1 MARKVFCRK
10 YNQELAGLLKPPFP
24 GPQGQLI
31 FEEVSQKAWDD
42 WIAHQTTLINEKR
55 LNMIDHSARNYLA
68 EQRLKFLSGENYDS
82 VEGYVPE
89 SQ

>member
-10 YNQELAGLLKPPFP
+10 YKRELAGLLKPPFP

-55 LNMIDHSARNYLA
+55 LNMIDQSARIYLA

-82 VEGYVPE
+82 AEGYVPE
-89 SQ
+89 S

>member
-10 YNQELAGLLKPPFP
+10 YKQELAGLLKPPFP
-24 GPQGQLI
+24 GPQGQLK

-55 LNMIDHSARNYLA
+55 LNMLDHSARTYLA
-68 EQRLKFLSGENYDS
+68 EQRLKFLSGENYDIA
-82 VEGYVPE
+82 EGYVPDN
-89 SQ
+89 